1 MSLIAYQVITD
12 FDTECKVE
20 EVKVRNVISDLARL
34 IDTANAPI
42 FGIDTDG
49 KVNEWNQ
56 TAAKI
61 TKYSKEEVMGK
72 DLVQTYISQ
81 EFRESVA
88 VVMQNALKGIDHANF
103 SFVMCTKDGSRVE
116 ILMNA
121 TARRDSCGSIIGVVG
136 VGQDITDLTLA
147 NERGRHSAD
156 EFARVID
163 TVSAPIFGTDC
174 NGMVNLWNYKVV
186 QITGKPMIKIEC
198 PRYPASEVLQGT
210 RAAPQG

>member
-1 MSLIAYQVITD
+1 VITN
-12 FDTECKVE
+12 FDTEFKVE
-20 EVKVRNVISDLARL
+20 EVKLRNVISDLARL

-81 EFRESVA
+81 EFRKSVA
-88 VVMQNALKGIDHANF
+88 VVMQNALKGIDRANF
-103 SFVMCTKDGSRVE
+103 PFVMCTKHGSRVE

-121 TARRDSCGSIIGVVG
+121 TTRRDSCGSIIGVVG

-174 NGMVNLWNYKVV
+174 NGMVNLWNHKVV

-198 PRYPASEVLQGT
+198 PRYPEVLQGT
-210 RAAPQG
+210 LKYCKVPLLRHRVD